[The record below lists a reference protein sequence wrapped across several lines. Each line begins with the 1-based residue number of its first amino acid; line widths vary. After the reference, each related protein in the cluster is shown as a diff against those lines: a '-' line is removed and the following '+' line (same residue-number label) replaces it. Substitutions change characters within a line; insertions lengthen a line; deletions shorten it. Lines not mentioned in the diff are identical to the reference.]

1 MTQDDPGSEAP
12 GESLEAQLQRLKRDA
27 GDLTIAADA
36 ALPVARAV
44 DDYMSSSLEQ
54 ASAVDPELASS
65 TISVYRYVARQFGA
79 IAHDV
84 SDSAERMRT
93 ATEFVSSAG
102 TMAAN
107 TAISTGTA
115 GIVDPQSLTVLMS
128 YDPNELDDW
137 IQTIRTWDPAL
148 GARARAAITSMAAGS
163 PEDGAMAAR
172 EMLLRLERSFRTT
185 GESRGERWRKA
196 VERYIPSSSPR
207 RPMLENRV
215 REVVTSYN
223 GLTGSGHAREPGV
236 APPMTPEETRALIKS
251 TIRLVRDWCVALT
264 ESGHALDS
272 IAKLPKS

>member
-1 MTQDDPGSEAP
+1 MTQDDPQPETP
-12 GESLEAQLQRLKRDA
+12 GESLEAQLQRLKKDA

-79 IAHDV
+79 IAYDV
-84 SDSAERMRT
+84 SNSAERMRT

-115 GIVDPQSLTVLMS
+115 GMMGPQSLAVLMS
-128 YDPNELDDW
+128 YDPKELDEW
-137 IQTIRTWDPAL
+137 IETICTWDPGL
-148 GARARAAITSMAAGS
+148 GTRARAAITSMAAGS

-172 EMLLRLERSFRTT
+172 ETLLGLERSFRTT
-185 GESRGERWRKA
+185 GESRDERWRKA

-215 REVVTSYN
+215 REVVTSYK

-236 APPMTPEETRALIKS
+236 AAPITPEETRALIRS

-264 ESGHALDS
+264 ESGYTPDGMAR
-272 IAKLPKS
+272 LPKS